1 MNKRVRVGYRAK
13 RAGLATLLVIA
24 VAAWPRNAQEVEP
37 LDLEAIA
44 LIREEAMERSQ
55 IMETAWYITDL
66 YGPRL
71 TGSTNLRAAAEWAR
85 DQMTEWGLTDARLEE
100 WGPFGPG
107 WNNEHFYGHV
117 LEPQPYPLLG
127 FPAAWTPGTDGLVR
141 GEAILAPIGSPQEFE
156 RFRGTLKG
164 KFVLTDAPIPFQH
177 DSDPEPW
184 PSRHT
189 DETLEEFVHEPV
201 IQPLPRERWVDRA
214 ERRFF
219 AVPLGKLLV
228 EEGVAAWL
236 RPARRW
242 ANGAIMLADGWEI
255 LTLNMGS
262 TPATVRLPS
271 EQYGRIYRTLERGVP
286 VTLEMEVR
294 NRWNLENSTSFN
306 VVAEIPGT
314 DRADEVVIMG
324 AHLDSYLTGTGAGDD
339 GAGVALVME
348 AARILKALDLPMR
361 RTVRVALFSSE
372 ETLAP
377 EGFGS
382 HAYVND
388 HLFDFKTGKPKPELG
403 KVSAYFNLDWGC
415 GRIRGI
421 MGVKSSEVAA
431 VTQRWSEPFRDQ
443 GMTMV
448 GHGLQI
454 DTDDLPFRLAGIP
467 AFFFLQ
473 DGIDS
478 YGHTHLDTY
487 ETLLEDEL
495 KQAAVVVA
503 SFVYHAANRD
513 SLLARRPI
521 PREVQLPVEVLDRYV
536 GEYED
541 APGSRVLI
549 QRMGNRLVWQSRL
562 TAIGFE
568 FPASEFRPLS
578 ETEFFS
584 FDVQVGGMTVSAPR
598 LRFALN
604 EEQKVES
611 LRFESVSFYF
621 DAKRVR

>member
-1 MNKRVRVGYRAK
+1 MSNRINVGSQLKRT
-13 RAGLATLLVIA
+13 GLATSMVTAI
-24 VAAWPRNAQEVEP
+24 AAWSMNAQEVEP
-37 LDLEAIA
+37 LDVEAIA
-44 LIREEAMERSQ
+44 LIRDEAMQRSQ
-55 IMETAWYITDL
+55 IMDIAWFITDL

-71 TGSTNLRAAAEWAR
+71 TGSANLRAAAEWAR

-107 WNNEHFYGHV
+107 WDNERFYAHV
-117 LEPQPYPLLG
+117 LEPQPYPLFGLSK
-127 FPAAWTPGTDGLVR
+127 AWTPGTDGLVR
-141 GEAILAPIGSPQEFE
+141 GEGILAPIASPHDFE
-156 RFRGTLKG
+156 RFRGTLRG
-164 KFVLTDAPIPFQH
+164 KFVLTDAPIPFRH
-177 DSDPEPW
+177 DSEPAPW
-184 PSRHT
+184 PERHS
-189 DETLEEFVHEPV
+189 DEALDEFAHEPV
-201 IQPLPRERWVDRA
+201 IRRLARERWVDRA
-214 ERRFF
+214 ERRFI
-219 AVPLGKLLV
+219 AIPLGKFLV

-236 RPARRW
+236 RPAPRW
-242 ANGAIMLADGWEI
+242 SNGAVMLADGWEI
-255 LTLNMGS
+255 LTLNMDS

-271 EQYGRIYRTLERGVP
+271 EQYGRIYRTLERGIP

-294 NRWNLENSTSFN
+294 NRWNLEDSTSFN
-306 VVAEIPGT
+306 VVAEIPGR

-324 AHLDSYLTGTGAGDD
+324 AHLDSHLTGTGAGDD

-348 AARILKALDLPMR
+348 AARILKTLDLPMR

-372 ETLAP
+372 ETPAQ

-382 HAYVND
+382 RAYVND
-388 HLFDFKTGKPKPELG
+388 HLFDFKTGKPRFEHG

-421 MGVKSSEVAA
+421 MGVESSEVAA
-431 VTQRWSEPFRDQ
+431 VLQRWSEPFRDQ

-448 GHGLQI
+448 GHAQI

-473 DGIDS
+473 DNIDS

-513 SLLARRPI
+513 SLLARRTI

-549 QRMGNRLVWQSRL
+549 ERRGNRLVWRSRL
-562 TAIGFE
+562 TSIGFE

-578 ETEFFS
+578 ETEFYS
-584 FDVQVGGMTVSAPR
+584 FDVQVGGMTVSSPR

-604 EEQKVES
+604 EEGKVES
-611 LRFESVSFYF
+611 LRFESVYFYF
-621 DAKRVR
+621 DAKKVE